1 MCTNKGIE
9 EVERPLS
16 TLMRR
21 FVQTFLP
28 LLLLLH
34 VTVHAQDYGARLGNI
49 QRGGKVSFEPTGPG
63 VLFDA
68 LDPAV
73 RKWYVPQE
81 LYAEY
86 QWRQWDYSNYARQNY
101 QRYVSTS
108 LEGNFFYD
116 LYGNFVTRGWLI
128 YDWQQINP
136 QPFGSSLTK
145 SRLFDRWFNNLVI
158 ASDHKGQYHYAITV
172 GSEIRARL
180 TPMTFSKPLF
190 NGIQWDFASD
200 KYEATMLLS
209 RISDPNSFLVG
220 GTARQLTDNTNL
232 VGGRLL
238 LQVGDFVRMGGTFVN
253 AHHSYTRAEAFSDD
267 IFKGDLLGVQN
278 EEPVTAVEI
287 LIKDDSPAD
296 GEGGGAL
303 FASDILIRDLE
314 GSETRGAEIGFRAL
328 VEGGFQRRG
337 FLAADGSEEILL
349 RFDFN
354 DLTYIGP
361 DPSRIERVTIELVVA
376 NDYRVEMASDRQVDT
391 GGRPIFLPV
400 ARAAGNVKDGSNQR
414 VLAFD
419 YGLPTANQ
427 IVGFT
432 LELTDLA
439 GLEGYLELNLNHRFR
454 QYPNPRLR
462 QHHAA
467 SSQAQAW
474 ILNLSK
480 KAYPYFGLLEAFGV
494 DPDYSTSMDVVDE
507 TGRIDYARQL
517 QRYEFVDD
525 NDDQDRRP
533 DWRRKGWGFGDLE
546 VFPGWD
552 ENNDFVS
559 DFNQNDNEISP
570 NRVPDYEEP
579 FLRFHTD
586 RPEFL
591 YGIDMNHNGWI
602 DRFENDEEADY
613 PYKKDRKG
621 YNIYG
626 GVFVHPDVRLT
637 LGQQRVRQIAAAG
650 RNLATYF
657 LAAADRDCGRWGRL
671 RLFQDLRRVKDD
683 IADDLLQWLQPP
695 NARGDL
701 FPVRDP
707 LPAPDSW
714 INTTW
719 IGWNCEPVPGL
730 RVTNKFKWQLYH
742 QLEERRQ
749 LVLRGMRDQASFLG
763 LINKAEYR
771 LSLGRLVLVPAW
783 KSEFMRRTPVPERDA
798 RQRQLS
804 QLFMLLLRLPVMRH
818 SFVEGGVEYQVFS
831 QLRDPRPPGAEDSF
845 NGLVAALQLTNLS
858 EYLGYR
864 LTTLAG
870 VQLTRRRFEV
880 EGTQTHTRGFMT
892 VYAGVE

>member
-1 MCTNKGIE
+1 MTKYLIQALL
-9 EVERPLS
+9 VLS
-16 TLMRR
+16 
-21 FVQTFLP
+21 FLF
-28 LLLLLH
+28 H
-34 VTVHAQDYGARLGNI
+34 AASHAQDYGARLGHI

-86 QWRQWDYSNYARQNY
+86 QWKQWEYSNYARQNY

-145 SRLFDRWFNNLVI
+145 TGFFGSWFNNLVV

-172 GSEIRARL
+172 GSEIRTTL

-200 KYEATMLLS
+200 KYETTVLLS

-220 GTARQLTDNTNL
+220 GRARQLTDNTNL
-232 VGGRLL
+232 LGGRLL
-238 LQVGDFVRMGGTFVN
+238 VQVGDFVRMGGTFVN

-278 EEPVTAVEI
+278 EEPVAAVEI

-303 FASDILIRDLE
+303 FASDILIYDLE
-314 GSETRGAEIGFRAL
+314 GNETRGSEIGFRAL

-349 RFDFN
+349 RFDF
-354 DLTYIGP
+354 DDVTYTGP
-361 DPSRIERVTIELVVA
+361 DPGQIERVTVELVVA
-376 NDYRVEMASDRQVDT
+376 NDYRVEMASDRQRHIS
-391 GGRPIFLPV
+391 GRPVFLPV
-400 ARAAGNVKDGSNQR
+400 ARAGGNVKDGSNQR

-462 QHHAA
+462 QHRAA
-467 SSQAQAW
+467 SSRAQAW

-480 KAYPYFGLLEAFGV
+480 ASYPYFGLLEAFGV

-507 TGRIDYARQL
+507 TGRIDYAREL

-546 VFPGWD
+546 IFPGWD
-552 ENNDFVS
+552 ENSDFVS

-570 NRVPDYEEP
+570 NRVPDYDEP

-613 PYKKDRKG
+613 PYKRDREG

-637 LGQQRVRQIAAAG
+637 LGQQRVRQIAAEG
-650 RNLATYF
+650 RNRATYF
-657 LAAADRDCGRWGRL
+657 LAAADRNFGRWGRL

-695 NARGDL
+695 NTRGDL

-707 LPAPDSW
+707 LPAPDTW

-719 IGWNCEPVPGL
+719 IGWDYEPVPGL
-730 RVTNKFKWQLYH
+730 HLASKFKWQLYH
-742 QLEERRQ
+742 QREERRQ
-749 LVLRGMRDQASFLG
+749 LALRGLRDQASFLG

-771 LSLGRLVLVPAW
+771 LSLGRLALVPAW
-783 KSEFMRRTPVPERDA
+783 KSEFLRRTPVLEREA
-798 RQRQLS
+798 RQRELS
-804 QLFMLLLRLPVMRH
+804 QLFMLLLRLPVMRR
-818 SFVEGGVEYQVFS
+818 SFVEGGAEYQVFS

-858 EYLGYR
+858 EYMGYR

-870 VQLTRRRFEV
+870 VQVTRRRFEV

-892 VYAGVE
+892 VYAGVQ

>member
-1 MCTNKGIE
+1 
-9 EVERPLS
+9 
-16 TLMRR
+16 MRLIQI
-21 FVQTFLP
+21 F
-28 LLLLLH
+28 LLLLFC
-34 VTVHAQDYGARLGNI
+34 VAARAQDYGVRLGHV
-49 QRGGKVSFEPTGPG
+49 QRGGTVSFEPTGPG

-86 QWRQWDYSNYARQNY
+86 QWKQWEYSNYARQNY

-136 QPFGSSLTK
+136 QPFGSSLVK
-145 SRLFDRWFNNLVI
+145 SDLFGRWFNNLVV

-172 GSEIRARL
+172 GSEIRTTL

-200 KYEATMLLS
+200 KYETTLLLS

-232 VGGRLL
+232 AGGRLL
-238 LQVGDFVRMGGTFVN
+238 IQVGDFVRLGGTFVN
-253 AHHSYTRAEAFSDD
+253 AHHSYSRAEAFSDD
-267 IFKGDLLGVQN
+267 IFRGNLLGVQN
-278 EEPVTAVEI
+278 EEPVGIIEI
-287 LIKDDSPAD
+287 LIKDDSPED
-296 GEGGGAL
+296 SEGGGAL
-303 FASDILIRDLE
+303 FASDVLIRDLE
-314 GSETRGAEIGFRAL
+314 GNETRGSEIGFRAL

-349 RFDFN
+349 RFDF
-354 DLTYIGP
+354 DDITYTGP
-361 DPSRIERVTIELVVA
+361 DPSQIERVTIELVVA
-376 NDYRVEMASDRQVDT
+376 NDYRVEMASDRQAT
-391 GGRPIFLPV
+391 TAGQRIFLPV
-400 ARAAGNVKDGSNQR
+400 ARATGNVKDGSNQR

-432 LELTDLA
+432 LEMTDLA

-454 QYPNPRLR
+454 QYPNPHLR
-462 QHHAA
+462 QHRAA
-467 SSQAQAW
+467 SSRAQAW
-474 ILNLSK
+474 ILNLSRN
-480 KAYPYFGLLEAFGV
+480 AYPYFGYIEAFGV
-494 DPDYSTSMDVVDE
+494 DPDYTTSMDVVDE
-507 TGRIDYARQL
+507 TGQIDYAREL

-533 DWRRKGWGFGDLE
+533 DWRRKGWGFGDQE
-546 VFPGWD
+546 TFPGWD

-591 YGIDMNHNGWI
+591 YGIDMNHNGWV
-602 DRFENDEEADY
+602 DRFENDAEADY
-613 PYKKDRKG
+613 PYEKDREG

-626 GVFVHPDVRLT
+626 GVFLHPDVRLT
-637 LGQQRVRQIAAAG
+637 LGILRVRQIAVQGRSRAA
-650 RNLATYF
+650 YF
-657 LAAADRDCGRWGRL
+657 LATADHDFGREGRL
-671 RLFQDLRRVKDD
+671 RFFQDLRKVEDD

-695 NARGDL
+695 NTRGDL

-707 LPAPDSW
+707 LPAPDTW

-719 IGWNCEPVPGL
+719 IGWDWEPVPGL
-730 RVTNKFKWQLYH
+730 RVASKGKWQLYH

-749 LVLRGMRDQASFLG
+749 LTLRGMRGQASFLG

-771 LSLGRLVLVPAW
+771 LNLGSLTLAPAW
-783 KSEFMRRTPVPERDA
+783 KSEFLRRTPVLERDA
-798 RQRQLS
+798 RQRELS
-804 QLFMLLLRLPVMRH
+804 QLFMLLLRLPVMRR
-818 SFVEGGVEYQVFS
+818 SFVEGGIEYQIFS
-831 QLRDPRPPGAEDSF
+831 QRRDPPPPGAEDSF

-870 VQLTRRRFEV
+870 LQLTRCRFEV
-880 EGTQTHTRGFMT
+880 EGTRTHTRGFMT
-892 VYAGVE
+892 VYAGVQ

>member
-1 MCTNKGIE
+1 M
-9 EVERPLS
+9 P
-16 TLMRR
+16 MRLI
-21 FVQTFLP
+21 QIFLLC
-28 LLLLLH
+28 LLCA
-34 VTVHAQDYGARLGNI
+34 TARAQDYGSRLGNI

-63 VLFDA
+63 MLFDA
-68 LDPAV
+68 LDPAMH
-73 RKWYVPQE
+73 KWYVPQE
-81 LYAEY
+81 LYSEY
-86 QWRQWDYSNYARQNY
+86 RWKQWEYSNYARQNY

-136 QPFGSSLTK
+136 QPFGSSLVK
-145 SRLFDRWFNNLVI
+145 SDLFGRWFNNLVV

-172 GSEIRARL
+172 GSEIRTTL

-200 KYEATMLLS
+200 KYETTLLLS

-232 VGGRLL
+232 AGGRLL
-238 LQVGDFVRMGGTFVN
+238 IQVGDFVRLGGTFVN
-253 AHHSYTRAEAFSDD
+253 AHHSYSRAEAFSDD
-267 IFKGDLLGVQN
+267 IFRGNLLGVQN
-278 EEPVTAVEI
+278 EEPVGIIEI
-287 LIKDDSPAD
+287 LIKDDSPED
-296 GEGGGAL
+296 SEGGGAL
-303 FASDILIRDLE
+303 FASDVLIRDLE
-314 GSETRGAEIGFRAL
+314 GNETRGSEIGFRAL

-349 RFDFN
+349 RFDF
-354 DLTYIGP
+354 DDITYTGP
-361 DPSRIERVTIELVVA
+361 DPSQIEKVTVELVLA
-376 NDYRVEMASDRQVDT
+376 NDYRVEMASDRQQDAS
-391 GGRPIFLPV
+391 GRSVFLPV
-400 ARAAGNVKDGSNQR
+400 ARAGGNVKDGSNQR
-414 VLAFD
+414 VLSFD

-454 QYPNPRLR
+454 QYPNPRLQ
-462 QHHAA
+462 QHRSA

-480 KAYPYFGLLEAFGV
+480 TSYPYFGLLEAFGV
-494 DPDYSTSMDVVDE
+494 DPDYTTSMDVVDE
-507 TGRIDYARQL
+507 TGRIDYAREL

-546 VFPGWD
+546 IFPGWD

-570 NRVPDYEEP
+570 NRTPDYDEP

-586 RPEFL
+586 RPDFL
-591 YGIDMNHNGWI
+591 YGVDMNHNGWI

-613 PYKKDRKG
+613 PYGRDREG

-626 GVFVHPDVRLT
+626 GLFLHPHLRLT
-637 LGQQRVRQIAAAG
+637 LGQQRVRQIADEG
-650 RNLATYF
+650 RNRATYF
-657 LAAADRDCGRWGRL
+657 LAVADHGFGRGGRL
-671 RLFQDLRRVKDD
+671 RFFQDLRKVKDD

-695 NARGDL
+695 NSRGDL
-701 FPVRDP
+701 YPVQDP
-707 LPAPDSW
+707 LPAPDTW

-719 IGWNCEPVPGL
+719 IGWDYEPVPGL
-730 RVTNKFKWQLYH
+730 RFTNRFKWQLYH
-742 QLEERRQ
+742 QLGEATR
-749 LVLRGMRDQASFLG
+749 LALRGLRQQASFAG
-763 LINKAEYR
+763 LIDKIEYR
-771 LSLGRLVLVPAW
+771 LNLGPLSLIPAW
-783 KSEFMRRTPVPERDA
+783 KSEFLRQSPVLARAPRRKELN
-798 RQRQLS
+798 QF
-804 QLFMLLLRLPVMRH
+804 FMLLWRLPVLRR
-818 SFVEGGVEYQVFS
+818 SFLEGGVEYQIFS
-831 QLRDPRPPGAEDSF
+831 QLRDPVPPGAEDSF
-845 NGLVAALQLTNLS
+845 NGLVAALQLSNLS
-858 EYLGYR
+858 EYMGYR
-864 LTTLAG
+864 LTTLVG

-880 EGTQTHTRGFMT
+880 EGTQTHTRGFLT